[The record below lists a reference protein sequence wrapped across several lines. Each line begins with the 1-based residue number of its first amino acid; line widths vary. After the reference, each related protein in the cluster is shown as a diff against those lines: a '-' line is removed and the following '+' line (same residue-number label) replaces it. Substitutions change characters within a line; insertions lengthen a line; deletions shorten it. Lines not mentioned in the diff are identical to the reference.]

1 MSQSTT
7 TTTAQSGFWSSLP
20 LKRPPG
26 KQTIFGSTAIVAIA
40 VALILTWIFAWSG
53 NGSASSSPS
62 TSFGS
67 GGFDG
72 DSVPGIAPAPVGA
85 PDAFFGNDSMSVTV
99 TDEAFRGEGAFEK
112 ATAGAPAMEQSGG
125 SANAGSAIGSRQ
137 IISQGSMS
145 VEVTDVPFA
154 SAQVRAIAEG
164 AGGFVEQLSSYG
176 VGEHQQSTMTVRVPR
191 AEFFDVF
198 EQIKALGKVQNE
210 NAGSED
216 VTEQFI
222 DLEARLKSAQREEL
236 SLLSLLDRAN
246 DVSDVLVIER
256 ELSRVRTDLERIQGH
271 LNFLERRVDL
281 ATITVSLG
289 HPQRD
294 DPRAPSGSL
303 SIEPSDVDSSV
314 AAVKAVVT
322 QVNGEIDQV
331 YTSVQDGRQRAIMT
345 VRVLPDDFN
354 LVVTAIEDQG
364 KLIAK
369 EIREGSKGDPV
380 LAEVDD
386 DEPNAHIDIVF
397 NEKESSTLG
406 RNLAIFIPI
415 GTLGLLIV
423 LGLISYGAYR
433 MGVKKED

>member
-1 MSQSTT
+1 MSHSTT
-7 TTTAQSGFWSSLP
+7 TSAAQSGFWSGILSM
-20 LKRPPG
+20 RPSG
-26 KQTIFGSTAIVAIA
+26 KKTIFGSAAIIA
-40 VALILTWIFAWSG
+40 VAVALLLMWVFAWSG
-53 NGSASSSPS
+53 DGSLSSAQSASS
-62 TSFGS
+62 G

-72 DSVPGIAPAPVGA
+72 DSVPSIAPAPVGA

-99 TDEAFRGEGAFEK
+99 TDEAVRGEA
-112 ATAGAPAMEQSGG
+112 AGAPAFESSSGVG
-125 SANAGSAIGSRQ
+125 AIGSRQ
-137 IISQGSMS
+137 VISQGSMQ

-176 VGEHQQSTMTVRVPR
+176 VGEFQQSTITVRVPQG
-191 AEFFDVF
+191 EFFDVF

-210 NAGSED
+210 NAGTED

-256 ELSRVRTDLERIQGH
+256 ELSRVRTDLERVQGQ

-281 ATITVSLG
+281 ATITVSLN

-294 DPRAPSGSL
+294 DARAPAGSF
-303 SIEPSDVDSSV
+303 SIEASNVDSSV
-314 AAVKAVVT
+314 AAVKAVVA
-322 QVNGEIDQV
+322 QVNGEVDQV
-331 YTSVQDGRQRAIMT
+331 YTSVQNGRQRAVMT
-345 VRVLPDDFN
+345 VRVFPDDFN
-354 LVVTAIEDQG
+354 LAVATIEDQG
-364 KLIAK
+364 SLVSK

-380 LAEVDD
+380 LAEIEDE
-386 DEPNAHIDIVF
+386 EPNARIDIVF
-397 NEKESSTLG
+397 NEKESSNLK

-415 GTLGLLIV
+415 GSVAALIV
-423 LGLISYGAYR
+423 LGLVFYGAYR
-433 MGVKKED
+433 MGIRKED